1 MKVKLFSCF
10 VLMFAVVLFSS
21 DTANA
26 QVVKAVKKAAEK
38 TKDVTVDATKKTVK
52 VTKKIA
58 GGTKDVT
65 VKGAKK
71 TGDVAGDVYEK
82 SEDGVSKSADV
93 VKEGFED
100 DGVADDV
107 VKATANG
114 TKKTVWFV
122 GDKAKDFGKLGYKAS
137 KFVVVSTWDG
147 TKWVSK
153 KTYIWVKG
161 EKEEVL

>member
-1 MKVKLFSCF
+1 MKFKVLSCLA
-10 VLMFAVVLFSS
+10 LMFALVLFSHA
-21 DTANA
+21 TAEA
-26 QVVKAVKKAAEK
+26 QIVKNVKKAAGK

-52 VTKKIA
+52 VTKKVA

-71 TGDVAGDVYEK
+71 TGDVAGDVYDK
-82 SEDGVSKSADV
+82 SEDGASKSVEV

-100 DGVADDV
+100 DGIAEDIL
-107 VKATANG
+107 KATANG
-114 TKKTVWFV
+114 TKKTVWYV
-122 GDKAKDFGKLGYKAS
+122 GDKAQDFGKLGYKAS
-137 KFVVVSTWDG
+137 KFVVVSTWNG

-153 KTYIWVKG
+153 KTYVWVKN